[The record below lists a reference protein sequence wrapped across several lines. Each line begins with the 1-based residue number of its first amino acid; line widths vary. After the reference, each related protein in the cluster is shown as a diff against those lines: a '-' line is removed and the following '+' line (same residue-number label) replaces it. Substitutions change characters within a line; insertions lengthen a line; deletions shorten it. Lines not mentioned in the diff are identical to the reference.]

1 MRDLRER
8 FADLDLLGV
17 PEMRSDVDTRIADQ
31 GFTAVEVPVRPV
43 PTPRWKGPLIA
54 VGTAAVILVVVAG
67 SLLLLGGGEADVV
80 DEPIPTTLVPPA
92 TTVPVT
98 EATSPV
104 VGAWNPILS
113 TTVAGEAPA
122 AATCPPG
129 TNPDVPG
136 PVDQVRPAN
145 EGVGV
150 VTAVFDRHAGRVV
163 YVNQLRETW
172 TFDVCTNTWYQMHP
186 TGALIGGEFFWS
198 GLVYDVDSDVT
209 IALGSQGVYVY
220 DANTNTWT
228 HPANDRLGPDTDHI
242 TPYDP
247 VWGDVPYGGVYDPVS
262 GLIITS
268 ASRRNSE
275 TNSDS
280 LEFWAYDV
288 DTNEWTLLDPVRR
301 EPRAEEGFVSVSEFL
316 GYSEQLDR
324 LIVPGGIRR
333 SSLSGSSGSMV
344 WEEATILVDPRTGD
358 VTVLPIESPGID
370 PWLPNGTYGAA
381 GGTVYVATMTL
392 DTPHDICGFDA
403 NVKSWTACFDAPDDA
418 DIGPLVGDSINNRLV
433 LLNAGPWAGTI
444 LNGNGAIDFD
454 TGEWTQIVAP
464 SPISYPSTP

>member
-1 MRDLRER
+1 MSDIKTQLRSYLETT
-8 FADLDLLGV
+8 
-17 PEMRSDVDTRIADQ
+17 PEVTFDEIMMATTPSTGAE
-31 GFTAVEVPVRPV
+31 AEMVRP
-43 PTPRWKGPLIA
+43 RSRRSGLWRGPLIA
-54 VGTAAVILVVVAG
+54 VGTAVAILLVAIG
-67 SLLLLGGGEADVV
+67 SLLLLRGDDADVV
-80 DEPIPTTLVPPA
+80 EEPIPTTLVPPA

-104 VGAWNPILS
+104 VGAWNSILA
-113 TTVAGEAPA
+113 TTVAREAPA
-122 AATCPPG
+122 AATCPDD

-145 EGVGV
+145 EGVGL
-150 VTAVFDRHAGRVV
+150 VTAAFDRHAGRIV
-163 YVNQLRETW
+163 YVNNLGETW

-186 TGALIGGEFFWS
+186 TGTAPDFLSG
-198 GLVYDVDSDVT
+198 GLVYDIDSDVT
-209 IALGSQGVYVY
+209 IALGFEPISVY

-228 HPANDRLGPDTDHI
+228 QPTNNVVGIGDGLI
-242 TPYDP
+242 QP
-247 VWGDVPYGGVYDPVS
+247 VGGAYDPVS

-268 ASRRNSE
+268 ASRRSLE

-288 DTNEWTLLDPVRR
+288 DTNEWTLLGPLRR
-301 EPRAEEGFVSVSEFL
+301 EPRAEEGFEFL

-324 LIVPGGIRR
+324 LIVPGGIGR
-333 SSLSGSSGSMV
+333 SSRSGSIV
-344 WEEATILVDPRTGD
+344 WEEGTILVDPRTGD
-358 VTVLPIESPGID
+358 VTVLLIESPGID
-370 PWLPNGTYGAA
+370 IRVWPVGTYGAA

-418 DIGPLVGDSINNRLV
+418 DIGPLVGDAINNRLV

-444 LNGNGAIDFD
+444 HNGIGAIDLN
-454 TGEWTQIVAP
+454 TGEWTQILAP
-464 SPISYPSTP
+464 SPISYPSTYPSTP